1 MPRPQFS
8 IKTLLWLTV
17 IVAAFCAGT
26 QLDRYLKES
35 DPREANI
42 LAALD
47 EKTELK
53 FVDMPLADVVEYLKV
68 RHDIEIQ
75 LDGKALSEAGIGSDV
90 PITRSLKGITLR
102 SALNVLLADLDM
114 TFVVDNA
121 VLTITTTAQAR
132 KVQSYVFSL
141 KTTMWVAVAMAV
153 LLGAILFGRAW
164 GRRLECAQKTPELD
178 RPTIEFSG
186 RPTAS
191 P

>member
-1 MPRPQFS
+1 
-8 IKTLLWLTV
+8 
-17 IVAAFCAGT
+17 
-26 QLDRYLKES
+26 
-35 DPREANI
+35 
-42 LAALD
+42 
-47 EKTELK
+47 
-53 FVDMPLADVVEYLKV
+53 VEYLKV